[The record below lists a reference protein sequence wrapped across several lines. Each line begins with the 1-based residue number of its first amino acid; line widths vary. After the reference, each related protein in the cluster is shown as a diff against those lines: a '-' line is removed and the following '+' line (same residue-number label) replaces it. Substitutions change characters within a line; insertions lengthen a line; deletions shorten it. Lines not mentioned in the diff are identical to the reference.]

1 MTLFDVAT
9 EQIVTGSS
17 RNHYPLMD
25 SGTGNIR
32 LKGNGQTGEIAIDEA
47 AYIKSTEWEI
57 VSKTG
62 TIHEVSY
69 DCCPQVYQGP
79 FVSTFYEKGLL
90 QATFL
95 NSI

>member
-1 MTLFDVAT
+1 MN
-9 EQIVTGSS
+9 S
-17 RNHYPLMD
+17 RHRIDLLSLLRNFTVENPF
-25 SGTGNIR
+25 R
-32 LKGNGQTGEIAIDEA
+32 EGNGQTGDIAIDEA

-79 FVSTFYEKGLL
+79 FVKL
-90 QATFL
+90 
-95 NSI
+95 